1 MMSKADFSAPSIGI
15 PPAWQRTRVTA
26 KQVRLVQ
33 KSFKRLVPIAD
44 KAAAL
49 FYDRFFALDPS
60 VQPMFEVDINVQGE
74 KLMETLAWVVHHLE
88 EPETFMDDVRELGK
102 RHVSYGVKPE
112 HYLTMREALFWM
124 LAQALGD
131 EFTDEV
137 AAAWAAAYALL
148 ADAMLSGA
156 AGEEEDSSKRG

>member
-1 MMSKADFSAPSIGI
+1 MMSKADFNATSLGM
-15 PPAWQRTRVTA
+15 PPAWQRTKVTP

-60 VQPMFEVDINVQGE
+60 VQPMFDVELDAQGE
-74 KLMETLAWVVHHLE
+74 KLMETLTWVVQHLD

-112 HYLTMREALFWM
+112 HYQTMREALFWM

-131 EFTDEV
+131 AFTDEV

-148 ADAMLSGA
+148 ADAMLRGA
-156 AGEEEDSSKRG
+156 AEGERESSKRS